1 MDLKSS
7 LITSLRF
14 MPLIAMITVIYQS
27 SCAPA
32 SADVYD
38 HSVWKSRSEKNNLDY
53 AFLRNAVANFTDGF
67 FPKDRLMLKYCAD
80 WLGETKGKKSEGDN
94 ETLLRFEREVAG
106 GLSFKTVDSN
116 RMTPANGGEI
126 LISKFKKRMDAEGGK
141 VEETKVTAKKWRGM
155 DGLLFERSFSYPDVA
170 EKIYCVSQLWLYG
183 NREYCMEI
191 AAPLSW
197 FKNKIYGKMINVS
210 LDSVA
215 PFDSYI
221 YQRAVRSKESSSQRK
236 PRKDNSAPPALNVEE
251 IIASLETHV
260 DSERRLRMK
269 CPKDAKWS
277 PRYDKIVFSTR
288 DVTVFEL
295 KSDFYDAEL
304 TSSWQYIGETLDS
317 AIGEIKSALTDG
329 YWEVVNCD
337 DVRIGGMPGKKI
349 VIRFE
354 HGDPKKP
361 VEIQTSYLV
370 LANSLIYRL
379 QLTTRESLSGKMS
392 KVIDTMASSMVIEW

>member
-1 MDLKSS
+1 MDLKAS
-7 LITSLRF
+7 LLKSLRF
-14 MPLIAMITVIYQS
+14 APLAVIITFLYHS
-27 SCAPA
+27 ACAPA

-38 HSVWKSRSEKNNLDY
+38 HSLWKTHSDKRNLDY
-53 AFLRNAVANFTDGF
+53 AFLRTAVAHFTDGF
-67 FPKDRLMLKYCAD
+67 FPKDRLMLKYCSD
-80 WLGETKGKKSEGDN
+80 WLGESKEKKGEGDN

-106 GLSFKTVDSN
+106 GLSFKPVDSN
-116 RMTPANGGEI
+116 CITAEKWGEF
-126 LISKFKKRMDAEGGK
+126 LSSNFRKRIVAEGGK
-141 VEETKVTAKKWRGM
+141 VEETKVTAKKWSGM

-183 NREYCMEI
+183 NNEYCLDF
-191 AAPLSW
+191 AAPHSW

-215 PFDSYI
+215 PLDSYL
-221 YQRAVRSKESSSQRK
+221 YQRALRSKESSSQRK
-236 PRKDNSAPPALNVEE
+236 PRNDKSAPPAVNVDE
-251 IIASLETHV
+251 IIASLETNV

-295 KSDFYDAEL
+295 KSDFYAAEL

-337 DVRIGGMPGKKI
+337 DVRIGGLPGRKI

-379 QLTTRESLSGKMS
+379 QLTTR
-392 KVIDTMASSMVIEW
+392 